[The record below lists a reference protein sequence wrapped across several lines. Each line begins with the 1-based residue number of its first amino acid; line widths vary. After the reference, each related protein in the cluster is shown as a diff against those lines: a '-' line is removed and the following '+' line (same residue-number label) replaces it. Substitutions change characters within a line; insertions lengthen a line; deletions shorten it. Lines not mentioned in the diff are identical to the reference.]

1 MNTVF
6 ELVFLCIRDT
16 SVFHVATRGWANPT
30 RTGTGTAHPNS
41 TPLRVNTLQLQPLAT
56 LAFSV
61 RRCSLGLLESDHE
74 R

>member
-1 MNTVF
+1 MNTGF
-6 ELVFLCIRDT
+6 ELAFLCIRDT

-30 RTGTGTAHPNS
+30 RTGTAHPNS
-41 TPLRVNTLQLQPLAT
+41 TPLRVNTLQLQPLAA

-61 RRCSLGLLESDHE
+61 RICSLELLEANHE